1 MLQTWTVNAT
11 QKGIQ
16 DASSYVEATDILIPK
31 LNVLR
36 VGYLNNSSLTCRLRQ
51 VKMIIGTFLGGN
63 MGWVQGARR

>member
-1 MLQTWTVNAT
+1 MLQTWTVDPT

-16 DASSYVEATDILIPK
+16 DASGYVEVTNTLIPK

-63 MGWVQGARR
+63 IGWVQGASQ